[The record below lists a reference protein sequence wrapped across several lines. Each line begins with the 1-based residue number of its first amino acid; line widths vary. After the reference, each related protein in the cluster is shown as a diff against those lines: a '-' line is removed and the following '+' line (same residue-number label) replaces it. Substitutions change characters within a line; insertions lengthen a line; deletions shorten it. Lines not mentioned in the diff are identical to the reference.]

1 MEGGLP
7 GDRHFSK
14 RSQRQLLL
22 IENET
27 LARLGLAPGQVK
39 ENLTM
44 QGIDLGG
51 LSAGSRLR
59 VGDAEIE
66 ITRVCEPCSR
76 MEEIRPGL
84 QRELIGCRG
93 VYAVVV
99 SRGRVWRG
107 AGVNFPGRRGP
118 DIESRRD
125 LPR

>member
-1 MEGGLP
+1 MRPLDDASLVKGGLP

-14 RSQRQLLL
+14 QSQRQLLL

-27 LARLGLAPGQVK
+27 LARLGLTPGQVK

-51 LSAGSRLR
+51 FLAGSRLR

-66 ITRVCEPCSR
+66 ITRVGEPCSR

-84 QRELIGCRG
+84 QRELIGRRG
-93 VYAVVV
+93 LYAVVV
-99 SRGRVWRG
+99 LPGRVWRG
-107 AGVNFPGRRGP
+107 AQIDEIQPNR
-118 DIESRRD
+118 
-125 LPR
+125 